1 MASLPTD
8 EARGLASLLA
18 DMGHQLRTPLNGV
31 VGMAGVLGQTRL
43 DPGQQQMAQVIESS
57 GRTLHALLGDIL
69 DLARLEAGGF
79 ELDEQPFNLA
89 EVAEALQRKLAPEL
103 LTRGAALRLVLSPMT
118 RAAEVMG
125 DETVMRQLLYR
136 LMKRAI
142 AAAGTGEVTIG
153 LALGSDGGVVIEVD
167 GAGSAGHAVEVGA
180 ELDLPL
186 CRALAKA
193 MGGALEVQP
202 GPAGGEGGY
211 RLLLPLRLYE
221 AAA

>member
-43 DPGQQQMAQVIESS
+43 DPGQEQMAQVIESS
-57 GRTLHALLGDIL
+57 GRTLHALLNDIL

-79 ELDEQPFNLA
+79 DLDERRFNLA
-89 EVAEALQRKLAPEL
+89 EIAEALQRKLAPEL
-103 LTRGAALRLVLSPMT
+103 LTRGAALKLVFSPAT
-118 RAAEVMG
+118 RSAEVMG
-125 DETVMRQLLYR
+125 DEAVVRQLLSR
-136 LMKRAI
+136 LMKRAVVN
-142 AAAGTGEVTIG
+142 AGAQEVTVS
-153 LALGSDGGVVIEVD
+153 LALGSDGGVAIEIE
-167 GAGSAGHAVEVGA
+167 GGGPGGHAVEAGA
-180 ELDLPL
+180 DLDLPL
-186 CRALAKA
+186 CRALVRA
-193 MGGALEVQP
+193 MGGELEVQP